1 MVLVDSGGGVG
12 GVCVVEVVV
21 RSVHHES
28 EMLKPSGKFLLGTH
42 DVGGRVETLS
52 KNQVSKNV
60 TEKPRRKKITNN
72 AYYLLWWR

>member
-28 EMLKPSGKFLLGTH
+28 EMLKPSGKFLLRTH

-52 KNQVSKNV
+52 KNEVSKRQ
-60 TEKPRRKKITNN
+60 EERK
-72 AYYLLWWR
+72 

>member
-28 EMLKPSGKFLLGTH
+28 EMLKPSGKFLLRTH

-52 KNQVSKNV
+52 K
-60 TEKPRRKKITNN
+60 KKK
-72 AYYLLWWR
+72 